1 MTTPVTVV
9 GKDSIVART
18 PSSVLC
24 SPAPSMRMPMPS
36 SSGQVARIGFTDG
49 GFGDLYG
56 RAGAIIYAG
65 VPRTLLQRYGAQHVA
80 AVHRPSRRAGESGIA
95 RGQCA
100 NLPDEFG
107 GHRAR
112 HAVDIPHGVVLNQIG
127 ADQRCLLA
135 HQDAQ

>member
-56 RAGAIIYAG
+56 RAGDIIYAG
-65 VPRTLLQRYGAQHVA
+65 VARTLLQRYRAQHVA
-80 AVHRPSRRAGESGIA
+80 AVHRRRAGVGEGESGIA
-95 RGQCA
+95 RGQCT

-112 HAVDIPHGVVLNQIG
+112 HAVDIPHGVVL
-127 ADQRCLLA
+127 
-135 HQDAQ
+135 